1 VAADAIG
8 SSASDTLSIDM
19 SPHRLL
25 RRVAVGATLATVLLI
40 AVGAL
45 VRATGSGEGC
55 PGWPRCFGRWV
66 PPFSYHPGVSRTNA
80 LIEYS
85 HRFTASL
92 VFILVA
98 ALALVAWWRYRNVRR
113 VMVPATAALGVWL
126 FQAVLG
132 GLVVKY
138 GLTPA
143 LVTAH
148 LAVANLLLGL
158 LAYTSVASYSVD
170 VAPSGAFDATTTW
183 AWAGAAA
190 VLGVIVVGALVRG
203 EGAGLAFTDWPL
215 MGGRVVPHVGG
226 LRPALMFMHRVLAA
240 AVAVVVAVVAVRTW
254 ELRRTRRPAA
264 ALALCAAGLFVA
276 QVLIGAANV
285 WSRLAVG
292 PVVAHVAVS
301 SLILACLVACAAA
314 SRACWTVHERASLQ
328 AAEHAASAAPN
339 EPGMAER
346 ERAARR

>member
-1 VAADAIG
+1 
-8 SSASDTLSIDM
+8 M

-25 RRVAVGATLATVLLI
+25 RRVAVAATFATVLLI

-66 PPFSYHPGVSRTNA
+66 PPFTYHPGVSRTNA

-98 ALALVAWWRYRNVRR
+98 GLAVVAWWRYRRVRR
-113 VMVPATAALGVWL
+113 VMVPATAALAVWL

-132 GLVVKY
+132 GLVVKF

-148 LAVANLLLGL
+148 LAVANVLLAL
-158 LAYTSVASYSVD
+158 LAYASVAAFSAGV
-170 VAPSGAFDATTTW
+170 VPAGGFDATTRW
-183 AWAGAAA
+183 AWVGAGA
-190 VLGVIVVGALVRG
+190 VLGLIVVGALVRG
-203 EGAGLAFTDWPL
+203 EGAGLAFPDWPL
-215 MGGRVVPHVGG
+215 MGGRVVPHLEG
-226 LRPALMFMHRVLAA
+226 LRPALMFTHRVLAVAVA
-240 AVAVVVAVVAVRTW
+240 AVVAIVAVRTW
-254 ELRRTRRPAA
+254 LVRRTRRPAA
-264 ALALCAAGLFVA
+264 TLALCAAGLFGA

-285 WSRLAVG
+285 WSRLAVA

-314 SRACWTVHERASLQ
+314 SRACWTVHERAPVRTDRRETSSLQ
-328 AAEHAASAAPN
+328 PPVADHEGAV
-339 EPGMAER
+339 
-346 ERAARR
+346 RR